1 MRKSILVAAL
11 CALVALLLPAVAA
24 AKTVELHHESGSFNG
39 ADAVG
44 AGAFSEGSLEKV
56 AVDKAT
62 GAVIVATGSDIYRFN
77 ATGAS
82 QPFSALA
89 PKTVI
94 EGGIT
99 GGVLAIDNSGGP
111 TQGRIL
117 NSSPPGETF
126 AHEASG
132 GPVEGRFP
140 IGNPPGLFGT
150 CGAAVDVE
158 GNIWLR
164 GGEGGSLMYQYNT
177 NGEPTGKTVVL
188 GEEHEGFC
196 QIELDAQG
204 NFYAAEAGAGFEA
217 KEFSPEGTLI
227 RTLNE
232 VGGAG
237 YQYINTIAVDR
248 STGDYYLDVGEEVEH
263 FNAAGEFVESLGP
276 LERST
281 GVAVNSNTHTV
292 YAIDNGPD
300 VSGEAPKTSI
310 KVFTSTGNAAVATA
324 TTEAATAVT
333 RTGVTLNGKVD
344 PEGVATTRCH
354 FELRYFDPNTNQLSP
369 VREVPCAQGNVFTGT
384 ADQAVSASPTGL
396 LPERKYQYRLIVD
409 NGNGPAY
416 GITRGFE
423 TPRAVKGTETEAPT
437 DITRNSATF
446 NGSFD
451 PDGLETH
458 YYFEYG
464 EYPYQ
469 KVPATPVSAGS
480 GTGTVHVSA
489 PVTGLSPGTSAAG
502 KQYEVRLVAENE
514 TGKTVGEVL
523 TFHTLPAVLEVKTLA
538 ATALTK
544 STGTLNGSFEPGGLD
559 THYYFEWGLNTGY
572 GKFAPVPPPGV
583 DGGGGTGVATVNA
596 NLTKLELGKIY
607 HFRLVATNA
616 QYGTTYG
623 EDETFV
629 PGEGP
634 TISVDRATEINTD
647 TAALEATI
655 NPNSRETTYHWE
667 YGLENCA
674 VSACTQTA
682 PTTIPAGTAGVPVR
696 TVIENLTPG
705 ATYHF
710 RLVAENALGPAVGED
725 HFFITFRPESGADTC
740 PNVLVRKQTGAAA
753 TAHCRAYELV
763 SAANTDGYD
772 VESNLIAG
780 SNPLPGFP
788 DAGNRVLYTLRFGGL
803 SGLGDPPNRGGD
815 PYLAT
820 RGPEGWTTSYVGLS
834 ATGTPSTRP
843 FSSTLAE
850 ADGSLDTFAFGG
862 PETCEPC
869 FPDGS
874 RNMPLRLPDGEL
886 VKGMAGDENPPAEP
900 AGEIAKRFSADGHS
914 FVFGSTSRFEPA
926 GNQGSLSIYERNLAS
941 GTTQVV
947 STEPDGST
955 MGGAGIAELDVSAD
969 GSHVLIGRQVGTD
982 AAGNPLYD
990 LYMHV
995 GSDPHSVAV
1004 ATPTGGALYA
1014 GMTADGSTVYFTTTS
1029 QLADDTDSGADL
1041 FRAVITP
1048 TGATVTRV
1056 STGVGGSGDTDACTP
1071 APGAAGSHWNAPGA
1085 SSAAN
1090 CGVVAI
1096 GGGGGV
1102 ASTAG
1107 TVYFLSPEL
1116 LSATGGVAGQPNL
1129 YAAVPGSSPAFVATL
1144 STEDPIV
1151 KDAVAAAGKRET
1163 ADFQVTPDGR
1173 LAVFDSFQAQGG
1185 VTTAGH
1191 EEIYRSVLGGGLS
1204 CVSCIPTNGSPTH
1217 DTRLT
1222 ADGLNL
1228 TDDGRVLFTSN
1239 EQLVLRDTNQL
1250 QDAYEWDE
1258 GRISLISTG
1267 LDTNDSGLLTASADG
1282 TDAFFFTRQNLAP
1295 QDQTGGAMK
1304 IYDAREG
1311 GGFLYNPPAAPC
1323 VASDECHGPGTQPA
1337 PSPPINTIEGTGKK
1351 QPTEV
1356 KAKCAKGK
1364 VKKGKKCVKRPKK
1377 KHPKKHAKK
1386 HSKGT
1391 GGKHA
1396 KKGKG
1401 KKKAGGDGGGRKHG

>member
-24 AKTVELHHESGSFNG
+24 AKTVELHQFSGSFNG

-44 AGAFSEGSLEKV
+44 AEAFSEGSLEKV
-56 AVDKAT
+56 VVDSST
-62 GAVIVATGSDIYRFN
+62 GAVIVASRSDIYRFD
-77 ATGAS
+77 AVGAS

-99 GGVLAIDNSGGP
+99 SGVLAIDNSGGP

-158 GNIWLR
+158 GNIWIR
-164 GGEGGSLMYQYNT
+164 GEGGGTPMYQYNR
-177 NGEPTGKTVVL
+177 NGEPTGKTLVL
-188 GEEHEGFC
+188 AEENARLC
-196 QIELDAQG
+196 QLELDAQG
-204 NFYAAEAGAGFEA
+204 NFYTIEQGFPVNA
-217 KEFSPEGTLI
+217 KEFAPDGTYI

-232 VGGAG
+232 AEVAG
-237 YQYINTIAVDR
+237 YEYVNAFAVDR
-248 STGDYYLDVGEEVEH
+248 STGDYYLDMGNEIQH
-263 FNAAGEFVESLGP
+263 FDAAGEFVESFGP
-276 LERST
+276 LTFSD
-281 GVAVNSNTHTV
+281 GVAVNPITHTV
-292 YAIDNGPD
+292 YAIENGPT
-300 VSGEAPKTSI
+300 TSI
-310 KVFTSTGNAAVATA
+310 KVFTSTGDATVATA
-324 TTEAATAVT
+324 KTEAATAVA
-333 RTGVTLNGKVD
+333 RNGATLNGKLNPD
-344 PEGVATTRCH
+344 GVATTSCY
-354 FELRYFDPNTNQLSP
+354 FEYAYLDPSTNGLSP
-369 VREVPCAQGNVFTGT
+369 VQKAPCAQGNNFTGT
-384 ADQAVSASPTGL
+384 TEQTVSASPTGL
-396 LPERKYQYRLIVD
+396 AAERKYQARLVVE
-409 NGNGPAY
+409 NAHGPAY
-416 GITRGFE
+416 GTWKTFE
-423 TPRAVKGTETEAPT
+423 TPPAVKATTTEAPT
-437 DITRNSATF
+437 DITRNSATL
-446 NGSFD
+446 NGSFE

-458 YYFEYG
+458 YFFEYG

-469 KVPATPVSAGS
+469 KVPVTPANGGS
-480 GTGTVHVSA
+480 GPGIVHVSV
-489 PVTGLSPGTSAAG
+489 PVTGLAPGNSIEG
-502 KQYEVRLVAENE
+502 NRYEVRLVAENE
-514 TGKTVGEVL
+514 AGRTTGETL
-523 TFHTLPAVLEVKTLA
+523 TFHTLPAVAGVTTLPP
-538 ATALTK
+538 TSLTK
-544 STGTLNGSFEPGGLD
+544 TTATLNGSFEPGGLD

-583 DGGGGTGVATVNA
+583 DGGSGTGVVTVSA

-674 VSACTQTA
+674 VTACTQTA
-682 PTTIPAGTAGVPVR
+682 PITIPAGTAGVPVR

-725 HFFITFRPESGADTC
+725 HYFITFTPESGVDTC

-788 DAGNRVLYTLRFGGL
+788 DANNRVLYTLRFGGL

-834 ATGTPSTRP
+834 ATGTPSARP

-874 RNMPLRLPDGEL
+874 RNMPVRLPGGEL
-886 VKGMAGDENPPAEP
+886 VKGMAGAENPPAQP

-914 FVFGSTSRFEPA
+914 FVFGSASRFEPA
-926 GNQGSLSIYERNLAS
+926 GNQGSLSIYERNLTS
-941 GTTQVV
+941 GVTQVV

-990 LYMHV
+990 LYMHI
-995 GSDPHSVAV
+995 GSDPHSVAI
-1004 ATPTGGALYA
+1004 ATPTDGALYA
-1014 GMTADGSTVYFTTTS
+1014 GMTADGSTVYFTTTG
-1029 QLADDTDSGADL
+1029 QLAGDSDSGADL
-1041 FRAVITP
+1041 FRATVTP
-1048 TGATVTRV
+1048 TGATVARV
-1056 STGVGGSGDTDACTP
+1056 STGVGGSGDTDAC
-1071 APGAAGSHWNAPGA
+1071 APAAGADGNHWNAPGP
-1085 SSAAN
+1085 SSAAA
-1090 CGVVAI
+1090 CGAVAI
-1096 GGGGGV
+1096 AGGGGV

-1116 LSATGGVAGQPNL
+1116 LSASGGVAGAPNL
-1129 YAAVPGSSPAFVATL
+1129 YAAAPGSAPAFIATL
-1144 STEDPIV
+1144 STEDPVV

-1185 VTTAGH
+1185 VTSAGH

-1228 TDDGRVLFTSN
+1228 TNDGRVLFTSN

-1250 QDAYEWDE
+1250 EDAYEWDE

-1267 LDTNDSGLLTASADG
+1267 LDTDDSGLLTASADG

-1311 GGFLYNPPAAPC
+1311 GGFLYNPPSPPC

-1377 KHPKKHAKK
+1377 
-1386 HSKGT
+1386 
-1391 GGKHA
+1391 GGKQHA
-1396 KKGKG
+1396 KKGKKSKRPTKKG
-1401 KKKAGGDGGGRKHG
+1401 KGDKQKAARDQGGRKHG